1 MKSIISKTAK
11 INTRAIS
18 PILEEYMGTMSQAKT
33 YGGVGS
39 ILVLLAFIPT
49 VGWILS
55 IVGFILTLLAIKYIS
70 DNLHDNTIFNN
81 MIIAV
86 ALSIIAFIVVGVI
99 VAASFFSFIGFG
111 NTVTTTTPGLFS
123 FIAGLIVGL
132 AIGWILLVISS
143 YFLRKTYNTISVRLN
158 IGMFRTAALIYFI
171 GAILTI
177 IFIGLLLIL
186 IAQILFIIAFFS
198 ITDTVMPSGPGMP
211 PPAPGSPS
219 MATQPG
225 VPMGGT
231 KFCVKCGASLAQDAS
246 FCPNCGASQ
255 PPSM

>member
-1 MKSIISKTAK
+1 MPTI
-11 INTRAIS
+11 
-18 PILEEYMGTMSQAKT
+18 SQAKT

-55 IVGFILTLLAIKYIS
+55 IIGFILTLLAVKYIS
-70 DNLHDNTIFNN
+70 DDLHDRTIFNN

-86 ALSIIAFIVVGVI
+86 ALSILAFIVVGV
-99 VAASFFSFIGFG
+99 VAAASFFSFIGIG
-111 NTVTTTTPGLFS
+111 TAVGATTPGLGA
-123 FIAGLIVGL
+123 FIASVVIAL
-132 AIGWILLVISS
+132 AIGWILLIISS
-143 YFLRKTYNTISVRLN
+143 YFLRKTYNTISTRLN
-158 IGMFRTAALIYFI
+158 VGMFRTAALIYFI

-177 IFIGLLLIL
+177 ILIGLLLIL

-198 ITDTVMPSGPGMP
+198 IPDTVVPGPGMP
-211 PPAPGSPS
+211 PPPPPGSPS
-219 MATQPG
+219 MGTTMQQSG

-231 KFCVKCGASLAQDAS
+231 KYCVKCGASLAQDAS

-255 PPSM
+255 PPTM